1 MKLRTT
7 LSRIAL
13 YAILCVIAAIF
24 LFPLWLMINISFKAD
39 ELQIAREA
47 ATVRSLI
54 PSALAFD
61 NYRSVLKGEGIDAPW
76 TRFFFNS
83 CIIVASVVVC
93 GLFVNSLAAFAL
105 ARLHFRGQRFLISLI
120 VALIIIP
127 FEGLAVP
134 LFLIIN
140 GFGWFDTYQA
150 QIIPFVAHPFSIFLF
165 YQFFNKIP
173 KEFDEAAR
181 IDGASWW
188 QIYYRIAIP
197 LSLPVIATVAILQ
210 SLEYWNSF
218 LWPVMV
224 TRGPEHRPLSV
235 AMNAFFGLP
244 PRRWGDIMAFALL
257 TALPLLTV
265 YLAFQRWFIKSVAES
280 GLKG

>member
-1 MKLRTT
+1 MRVRTT
-7 LSRIAL
+7 ISRLIL
-13 YAILCVIAAIF
+13 YALLCMFATIF

-54 PSALAFD
+54 PSGLSFD

-76 TRFFFNS
+76 PRFFLNS
-83 CIIVASVVVC
+83 FVIVTSIVIC
-93 GLFVNSLAAFAL
+93 GLFINSLAAFAL
-105 ARLHFRGQRFLISLI
+105 ARLRFRGRRFLVSWI

-134 LFLIIN
+134 LFLIVN

-150 QIIPFVAHPFSIFLF
+150 QIIPFIAHPFSIFLF

-188 QIYYRIAIP
+188 QIYYKIALP
-197 LSLPVIATVAILQ
+197 LSLPVLATVAILQ

-235 AMNAFFGLP
+235 AMNAFFGQP

-257 TALPLLTV
+257 TALPLLIV
-265 YLAFQRWFIKSVAES
+265 YLVFQRWFIKSVAQS

>member
-1 MKLRTT
+1 MRFRVTVR
-7 LSRIAL
+7 RIAL
-13 YAILCVIAAIF
+13 YVILCAIAAVF
-24 LFPLWLMINISFKAD
+24 LLPLWLMINISFKTD
-39 ELQIAREA
+39 EFQIAREA

-54 PSALAFD
+54 PSALSFD
-61 NYRSVLKGEGIDAPW
+61 NYRAVLKGEGIDAPW
-76 TRFFFNS
+76 TRFFINS
-83 CIIVASVVVC
+83 CIIVASVVAC
-93 GLFVNSLAAFAL
+93 GLLVNSLAAFAL
-105 ARLHFRGQRFLISLI
+105 ARLRFRGRRFLISLI

-140 GFGWFDTYQA
+140 RFGWFDTYQV
-150 QIIPFVAHPFSIFLF
+150 QIIPFIAHPFSIFLF
-165 YQFFNKIP
+165 YQFFNRIP